1 MVSKSGK
8 SWSCDK
14 VLVIIM
20 PTGILNY
27 WKLLGVIRFYC
38 CAEQFHKMI
47 AFNLMI
53 FGSTIHYQEKIRSRL
68 RVFTDDHYRDVIMR
82 AMASPI
88 IGVSIVYSTICSG
101 ADQRKHQST
110 ASLVY
115 VRRVHRWPVDSP
127 HKGPV
132 TREMFPFDDI
142 IMDCTTFVNPT
153 HFAW

>member
-8 SWSCDK
+8 SWSCDT

-38 CAEQFHKMI
+38 CAEQFHEMI

-53 FGSTIHYQEKIRSRL
+53 FGSTIQYQEKIRSRL
-68 RVFTDDHYRDVIMR
+68 RVFTDDHYRDVIMS

-88 IGVSIVYSTICSG
+88 IGVSIVCSTICSG

-115 VRRVHRWPVDSP
+115 VRRVHRWPVTGDPSQMASNAGNVSIWW
-127 HKGPV
+127 HHHGLH
-132 TREMFPFDDI
+132 DI
-142 IMDCTTFVNPT
+142 C
-153 HFAW
+153 